1 VSGAPSST
9 RRRGASP
16 AVRVPVDSTGYIAD
30 TISFSIVDG
39 PGNRF
44 VVFLQGCNFDCAACH
59 NPQTIPGY
67 GRVDCH
73 HPEHRTVHDLLAEIR
88 RAAPFISGVTVS
100 GGEATQQP
108 NFLHDLFVAIKGD
121 DDLARLSCM
130 VDSNGA
136 CELEVWDRLAPLMDG
151 AMVDLKHLDDDAH
164 RAMTGQSNRQ
174 VLASIEHL
182 QHLGQLYEVRLLL
195 VVGVNDDPEVV
206 RGTGEYLASVD
217 PGMRVKLIAF
227 RRHGARDHDPPLIE
241 PTPDQLESAADIL
254 RALAPFDLTLI

>member
-1 VSGAPSST
+1 
-9 RRRGASP
+9 
-16 AVRVPVDSTGYIAD
+16 VRVESTGYIAD
-30 TISFSIVDG
+30 TIPFSNVDG

-59 NPQTIPGY
+59 NPQTIPGH
-67 GRVDCH
+67 GGVEGH
-73 HPEHRTVHDLLAEIR
+73 HPEHRTVHDLLADIR

-108 NFLHDLFVAIKGD
+108 NFLHDLFAAIKRD
-121 DDLARLSCM
+121 DELAGLTCM
-130 VDSNGA
+130 VDSNGG

-151 AMVDLKHLDDDAH
+151 AMVDLKNLDDDVH

-182 QHLGQLYEVRLLL
+182 QHIGQLYEVRLLL
-195 VVGVNDDPEVV
+195 VAGVNDDPEVV
-206 RGTGEYLASVD
+206 RRTGEYLASVD
-217 PGMRVKLIAF
+217 SSMRVKLIGF

-241 PTPDQLESAADIL
+241 PTPDQLESAANVL
-254 RALAPFDLTLI
+254 RAVGSFDLTLI